1 MDLSLER
8 DSSTVLGS
16 LFQQII
22 NDLKNTSPLWEDFV
36 TKATKLHQC
45 LRAAIQAIAAYLDA
59 FQKIADAATNSRG
72 ASKEIGTALTRVCL
86 RHKAVESRL
95 KTFTTAIMDC
105 LVQPLQEKLEDWK
118 RTVITIDKEHAK
130 EYKRCRTELK
140 KCSSDTLRLQKKA
153 RKGQSDTI
161 QSLMDSHKHDVT
173 QRRAELEE
181 VEKKSLRSAM
191 IEERLRYCSFV
202 HMLQP
207 VVKEECEVMSELGHL
222 QEAMDS
228 IAIVTKEPSV
238 LPQASEELIHDTK
251 ATMSLYPES
260 PGGGSSSQGGCS
272 NSLGS
277 RKSSVCSISSM
288 NSSGSSNSP
297 GHHHYPRS
305 LSQLISPAIRLKP
318 GESSDSGFCSSPA
331 LTTQAST
338 ATSQS
343 HAVSTWPP
351 HSQDAVPVLPPAA
364 DRPHTISTAYEKGH
378 QRPPLTVYTFQN
390 PETILEGSGGSG
402 SIPGTP
408 NGTSGGAGSGA
419 NTPSTQKS
427 PAGALSRPP
436 LPVRCSSLERP
447 IPANNNRGTNNLL
460 QRQCPSP
467 IPAHI
472 TKELSAHHAQQQHM
486 QQQQQQQQQLQQHH
500 QQHLQSSSP
509 PPTYVNMSEL
519 ANMAAAKNT
528 NQQQQRP
535 VGGLQQQHS
544 IDSISSQFSND
555 STASGQQQH
564 ASVLACN
571 NNSSGSKTRS
581 HSVSSSSASS
591 NTPSLHS
598 HPSIESGTIATPLVG
613 QTPTPS
619 SGSSTPQNHYS
630 PLLTNS
636 PSSTAAG
643 TPSGG
648 SVTSGMLSGFVYNVN
663 SPTPPQSGT
672 ASVDSD
678 VLKITEPDAA
688 QPTHVTD
695 IQQQQ
700 QQTNSNNN
708 TMNNAT
714 CLESQTTP
722 TELSEQ
728 PYNTNAT
735 ANDTESPTIVENDE
749 RSRASVLQKASMFE
763 KQAQAAAAAA
773 STATVTPGR
782 ANVEAIYGTR
792 RNPDEVYRATSTST
806 GGNHYQQP
814 TQPLQQPHTE
824 QLEVDKSFEDS
835 IQELNNL
842 IGELDS
848 FQREID
854 ESKRAAI
861 TTTAAVTTQATTH
874 TTTTADDDTVGDNCG
889 DRPFPVNDIRSG
901 ANSND
906 MSSTANTVTEAERV
920 DTTTPLTVICP
931 PRPPK
936 SPQCASNQTSG
947 CGTDLSDAASDDV
960 AADVGSLTSINNNHN
975 NNNNTKGS
983 NNNEHNTSISSRE
996 SCATGHD
1003 NNGRSLM
1010 QQYNSDSELSR
1021 CYVSETSS
1029 LAGGYEN
1036 PTFAHFATAVSSSSI
1051 AASSGVDEPADV
1063 ASVIGDNR
1071 SLMAVSSTTTADD
1084 CASHTSETYH
1094 QMTQQ
1099 DNGSDGGSNVVVIY
1113 DHQIPITPDIDYVK
1127 QNSEIVVLRTK
1138 DPLQQQLGRQ
1148 EMRELTQ
1155 LPTSMCTPHDGLAAP
1170 GAGMMSVLALS
1181 SSSLSCLGPTSP
1193 PHTATVA
1200 PAKQRLSSF
1209 RASSEQ
1215 QLQLLGCGGDNNNSG
1230 SELSLLRAPH
1240 HHQQYAHA
1248 GTPLA
1253 QAQAE
1258 CKEGSRRVATPTNA
1272 HNTHH
1277 ADTIIRRKAVIP
1289 PKPSLSIFNGQAT
1302 ADNLLLEANAN
1313 VRKSSSSNSCRG
1325 SCEAMGERSTPPPPP
1340 LLTKANFKADLD
1352 AKIRKQKLK
1361 LQLQHEQQQHHE
1373 LLQQKQQLLQ
1383 EQQHLQQHQSPQST
1397 ANNTNST
1404 IYLSNHNNHNNH
1416 HHNNSNNTN
1425 NITTTTTTTNGGA
1438 VGNGL
1443 GNRSSSNVPSSNTN
1457 SNNNNC
1463 NAISL
1468 NKRNSCSNSIP
1479 NATPTKTTTASASAS
1494 PSSASSSNH
1503 LAFVVKAASSQ
1514 HTNASASSSLAGP
1527 SQLVYQNGTKS
1538 SSNNNNN
1545 SSRNATASSASS
1557 TYPKTASKQTHSN
1570 RTHYQFHALKTHN
1583 NNHMYNKIHT
1593 TNNINAKTR
1602 PKRSASMSSTQ
1613 KSSNPRRASSP
1624 SPSRLRSTLTSSSS
1638 SRSSLLSCTPAIR
1651 SSSDRLVKC
1660 PPTPPLPLRLDKQK
1674 SQQHI
1679 HQQTKNHTALST
1691 TKTSSLS
1698 SSLSSS
1704 PSSVSVSTCAYACS
1718 SSTCASAPPPQ
1729 SQPPTTPPIHTKQ
1742 SAASATSVSS
1752 ASASASNSN
1761 INSANAKPNIT
1772 PRPASLSG
1780 GVTRIARRSSINTAK
1795 PPPPVRRSSS
1805 VTPNATGT
1813 AATQSPQQNLQQ
1825 QQQHYQH
1832 PQQLHHLHPH
1842 ANPQPSP
1849 ATTSIQNSSLYDT
1862 VDTLPP
1868 PPAYLLDS
1876 RQAQTSTPTPPPPS
1890 AISATAIPSSS
1901 LKVAETVKALS
1912 AMRHKPASPN
1922 AIRHM
1927 QQQQH
1932 HTQQQQSHQ
1941 SLQFSPTQTPTPP
1954 ALSPTPMQQQQ
1965 QQNIYSTTVK
1975 TFSSTA
1981 LLLPDCDTEQTLHY
1995 DAYSYY
2001 NPYMEVRTSTTQLT
2015 SAKMPLTTN
2024 ANIANHANNA
2034 ANDAAYQT
2042 LPITPTIYYYDAV
2055 TTQPTTPTKSQQLQ
2069 DIYGVNTTLRITP
2082 NNKTNT
2088 QPVSPSYTSPPPY
2101 DFQHSKIELPP
2112 PLPPPNPNQQRSI
2125 KQQQQQQLQQKQF
2138 ADHQY
2143 NALATATTQ
2152 QPQQYQHNN
2161 NNNHNQL
2168 QQKRQHE
2175 QIYDYL
2181 PSHHQ
2186 HQHPH
2191 SPKPQHNKAQQLQ
2204 SSLLQQQQQQLAH
2217 HFDAL
2222 TLDHEDEASHVY
2234 SDNASFRTSSPGIY
2248 AQPKIVTSMS
2258 SFRSASPAPTTND
2271 HHHHVIPPTQPKTN
2285 PNLIAQLNAR
2295 LSKQNLQQHT
2305 GEGIYGSTPNSPNH
2319 HHNMHQQQHQH
2330 QHHQSEPVYMRNYT
2344 HPHHQQTQ
2352 QQLPSVATGSMHQQQ
2367 NYDAAQ
2373 TPKHQSSYAHTGG
2386 AARQQQQ
2393 QQQQSHHAHHREPH
2407 THSCPPPLENP
2418 PPPPTNS
2425 SIYAATAN
2433 ATATMP
2439 KNATRSGAGATYAPP
2454 TATMTLPKNLAQ
2466 QRLQQQQHYQQQ
2478 QQHQQQHYQQQQY
2491 QHSTATGGSAAAQ
2504 QHQQQQQTATVNQRA
2519 QMPLPHHQQ
2528 QQQQLSYKQKSATLQ
2543 SNHRQPPIPSR
2554 HSSVQQKIFVAT
2566 NPFIQTTTIHCH
2578 SPASVHSQPAS
2589 PTCSSPSSLASIYG
2603 TSSRSHH
2610 HHQQQ
2615 QQHQHH
2621 GSGSSVG
2628 GGGAAGNGYYAA
2640 PHNSTSYASSNIEK
2654 AGSIRSKTKAEFLE
2668 NLNAKLAKQGLS
2680 GRAFAV
2686 RNLINSKALPD
2697 PRICH
2702 ESLMDQIKRGATLK
2716 RNQKIN
2722 DRSAPKI
2729 H

>member
-8 DSSTVLGS
+8 DSSSALGS

-105 LVQPLQEKLEDWK
+105 LVQPLQDKLEDWK
-118 RTVITIDKEHAK
+118 RSVITIDKEHAK

-140 KCSSDTLRLQKKA
+140 KRSSDTLRLQKKA
-153 RKGQSDTI
+153 RKGQSDSI
-161 QSLMDSHKHDVT
+161 QSLMDSHMQDVT
-173 QRRAELEE
+173 LRRAELEE

-191 IEERLRYCSFV
+191 IEERLRYCTFV
-202 HMLQP
+202 DMLQP

-228 IAIVTKEPSV
+228 IAIVTKDPSV

-251 ATMSLYPES
+251 ATMTLYPES
-260 PGGGSSSQGGCS
+260 PGAGSGSQGGCS

-338 ATSQS
+338 ANSQS

-351 HSQDAVPVLPPAA
+351 HSQDAVPVLLPPAA

-447 IPANNNRGTNNLL
+447 LSANNNRSTNNLL

-486 QQQQQQQQQLQQHH
+486 QQQQQQNQVQHQLQT
-500 QQHLQSSSP
+500 SSQ

-519 ANMAAAKNT
+519 ANMAALKVT
-528 NQQQQRP
+528 NQPQQQRP
-535 VGGLQQQHS
+535 VAALQQQHS

-555 STASGQQQH
+555 SNASGQHQSPQQQ
-564 ASVLACN
+564 SVIVSN
-571 NNSSGSKTRS
+571 KTRS

-598 HPSIESGTIATPLVG
+598 HPSIESGTVATPLVG

-672 ASVDSD
+672 ASIDSD
-678 VLKITEPDAA
+678 VLKITEADGGQPPH
-688 QPTHVTD
+688 QPTNESNS
-695 IQQQQ
+695 QQQQ
-700 QQTNSNNN
+700 QPNNTITTSISNATTTNS
-708 TMNNAT
+708 
-714 CLESQTTP
+714 QKTP
-722 TELSEQ
+722 TEMPEQ
-728 PYNTNAT
+728 EHSNAT
-735 ANDTESPTIVENDE
+735 NLTSTVIDTESPTIVENDE

-763 KQAQAAAAAA
+763 KQAAAAAA
-773 STATVTPGR
+773 STAAVSTGRSNTDSIPGIRR
-782 ANVEAIYGTR
+782 APE
-792 RNPDEVYRATSTST
+792 DVYRATNT
-806 GGNHYQQP
+806 GNHYQQP
-814 TQPLQQPHTE
+814 LQQQQHQHQQQHSE
-824 QLEVDKSFEDS
+824 QQDVDKSFEDS

-854 ESKRAAI
+854 ASKRS
-861 TTTAAVTTQATTH
+861 TTATPVTTAP
-874 TTTTADDDTVGDNCG
+874 TASTGDNVGDNGG
-889 DRPFPVNDIRSG
+889 DRTFPLVSTSSSSGTSTGVGDYNDVG
-901 ANSND
+901 NNGKAA
-906 MSSTANTVTEAERV
+906 TAP
-920 DTTTPLTVICP
+920 TTTEGGSTGMLARLTVVCAS
-931 PRPPK
+931 RPPK
-936 SPQCASNQTSG
+936 SPQCSSNQTSG
-947 CGTDLSDAASDDV
+947 CGTDLSDATSDDI
-960 AADVGSLTSINNNHN
+960 AADVGSLSSINNNN
-975 NNNNTKGS
+975 NNRNTNGG
-983 NNNEHNTSISSRE
+983 NNNEHSKCASSRE
-996 SCATGHD
+996 GCVNG
-1003 NNGRSLM
+1003 NNGRPL

-1036 PTFAHFATAVSSSSI
+1036 PTFEHFATTASSSSI

-1063 ASVIGDNR
+1063 GSVIGDSR

-1084 CASHTSETYH
+1084 CVSHTSYNIDT
-1094 QMTQQ
+1094 
-1099 DNGSDGGSNVVVIY
+1099 GSDGGSNVVVIY

-1138 DPLQQQLGRQ
+1138 DPLQQQFARQ

-1155 LPTSMCTPHDGLAAP
+1155 LPANLCASFDAAP
-1170 GAGMMSVLALS
+1170 ALGTGMMSALALS
-1181 SSSLSCLGPTSP
+1181 STSLSSSVPTSP

-1215 QLQLLGCGGDNNNSG
+1215 QLQLLGCGEHNNSG

-1240 HHQQYAHA
+1240 QHVYA
-1248 GTPLA
+1248 GTPHT
-1253 QAQAE
+1253 QE
-1258 CKEGSRRVATPTNA
+1258 ESMGGSRRVATPNA
-1272 HNTHH
+1272 HNS
-1277 ADTIIRRKAVIP
+1277 DTIIRRKAAIP
-1289 PKPSLSIFNGQAT
+1289 PKPSLSIFNGQA
-1302 ADNLLLEANAN
+1302 AENLLEANNA
-1313 VRKSSSSNSCRG
+1313 RKSSSNRG
-1325 SCEAMGERSTPPPPP
+1325 SCQTAGDRLSATAAPTPPPP

-1352 AKIRKQKLK
+1352 AQIRKQKLK
-1361 LQLQHEQQQHHE
+1361 LQLQLRQE
-1373 LLQQKQQLLQ
+1373 LLQQKEQLLQ
-1383 EQQHLQQHQSPQST
+1383 EQQQLQHQSPQSA
-1397 ANNTNST
+1397 ANNTNSP
-1404 IYLSNHNNHNNH
+1404 IYLSNHNHNHSQNY
-1416 HHNNSNNTN
+1416 SNTTN
-1425 NITTTTTTTNGGA
+1425 NITTTTTTTTPTAN
-1438 VGNGL
+1438 
-1443 GNRSSSNVPSSNTN
+1443 GNRYSSGANSNSNN
-1457 SNNNNC
+1457 NNNNC
-1463 NAISL
+1463 NAISFS
-1468 NKRNSCSNSIP
+1468 KRSCSTPIP
-1479 NATPTKTTTASASAS
+1479 NSTPTNPITTTASASAS
-1494 PSSASSSNH
+1494 ASPASNH
-1503 LAFVVKAASSQ
+1503 LAFVVKAASS
-1514 HTNASASSSLAGP
+1514 HLTTTSASSSTGP
-1527 SQLVYQNGTKS
+1527 QLVHQN
-1538 SSNNNNN
+1538 
-1545 SSRNATASSASS
+1545 
-1557 TYPKTASKQTHSN
+1557 
-1570 RTHYQFHALKTHN
+1570 
-1583 NNHMYNKIHT
+1583 
-1593 TNNINAKTR
+1593 
-1602 PKRSASMSSTQ
+1602 
-1613 KSSNPRRASSP
+1613 
-1624 SPSRLRSTLTSSSS
+1624 
-1638 SRSSLLSCTPAIR
+1638 
-1651 SSSDRLVKC
+1651 
-1660 PPTPPLPLRLDKQK
+1660 
-1674 SQQHI
+1674 
-1679 HQQTKNHTALST
+1679 
-1691 TKTSSLS
+1691 
-1698 SSLSSS
+1698 
-1704 PSSVSVSTCAYACS
+1704 VSVSSCTYAC
-1718 SSTCASAPPPQ
+1718 SSTCAS
-1729 SQPPTTPPIHTKQ
+1729 TPPIHTHQ
-1742 SAASATSVSS
+1742 STASATVSAAF
-1752 ASASASNSN
+1752 ASTSN
-1761 INSANAKPNIT
+1761 INSAIAKPNIT

-1780 GVTRIARRSSINTAK
+1780 GVTRIARRSSVNTAK

-1805 VTPNATGT
+1805 VTPSHEATGT
-1813 AATQSPQQNLQQ
+1813 GAVQSPQQHPSQ
-1825 QQQHYQH
+1825 YQH
-1832 PQQLHHLHPH
+1832 PQHH
-1842 ANPQPSP
+1842 ATQQAYQQPP
-1849 ATTSIQNSSLYDT
+1849 TAPNNSQYDS
-1862 VDTLPP
+1862 VDCLPP
-1868 PPAYLLDS
+1868 PPAYLLDT
-1876 RQAQTSTPTPPPPS
+1876 RPTQSTPTPPPPS
-1890 AISATAIPSSS
+1890 AISATTAKVATMPNSSM
-1901 LKVAETVKALS
+1901 KVAETVKALS

-1927 QQQQH
+1927 QQQHQH
-1932 HTQQQQSHQ
+1932 QQQQQQLQHQHQQLLSPLQ
-1941 SLQFSPTQTPTPP
+1941 SLQHSPSQTPTPTLIP
-1954 ALSPTPMQQQQ
+1954 TSPSPQL

-1981 LLLPDCDTEQTLHY
+1981 LLLPNTGDTEQPLHY

-2001 NPYMEVRTSTTQLT
+2001 NPYVEVRTQLT
-2015 SAKMPLTTN
+2015 ATKMPLTN
-2024 ANIANHANNA
+2024 ANE
-2034 ANDAAYQT
+2034 AAYQT
-2042 LPITPTIYYYDAV
+2042 LPLTPIYYCDG
-2055 TTQPTTPTKSQQLQ
+2055 TQPKKSQQLQ
-2069 DIYGVNTTLRITP
+2069 PTREAQLQVSGYGGNALMRGTSI
-2082 NNKTNT
+2082 KTSS

-2112 PLPPPNPNQQRSI
+2112 PLPPPNPNQQRSL
-2125 KQQQQQQLQQKQF
+2125 KQQQQHQQQQKHI
-2138 ADHQY
+2138 ADHQHTT
-2143 NALATATTQ
+2143 LADNSQ
-2152 QPQQYQHNN
+2152 QC
-2161 NNNHNQL
+2161 NHHQ
-2168 QQKRQHE
+2168 QQKRQQHE
-2175 QIYDYL
+2175 QLYDYL
-2181 PSHHQ
+2181 PPHQ
-2186 HQHPH
+2186 HLH
-2191 SPKPQHNKAQQLQ
+2191 SPKQQHKQYP
-2204 SSLLQQQQQQLAH
+2204 QQQQQHIEAIV
-2217 HFDAL
+2217 
-2222 TLDHEDEASHVY
+2222 DHEDEAPVY
-2234 SDNASFRTSSPGIY
+2234 SGDKATFRTSSLGIY

-2258 SFRSASPAPTTND
+2258 SFRSASPAPNE
-2271 HHHHVIPPTQPKTN
+2271 HHNQHHHVIPPTQPKTN

-2295 LSKQNLQQHT
+2295 LNKQNQLQQQQYNASDGT
-2305 GEGIYGSTPNSPNH
+2305 YGSTPNSPNH
-2319 HHNMHQQQHQH
+2319 HNLPHQH

-2344 HPHHQQTQ
+2344 HPLHQQQ
-2352 QQLPSVATGSMHQQQ
+2352 QMSATSTNVATHQQQ
-2367 NYDAAQ
+2367 NYDA
-2373 TPKHQSSYAHTGG
+2373 
-2386 AARQQQQ
+2386 
-2393 QQQQSHHAHHREPH
+2393 
-2407 THSCPPPLENP
+2407 
-2418 PPPPTNS
+2418 
-2425 SIYAATAN
+2425 
-2433 ATATMP
+2433 
-2439 KNATRSGAGATYAPP
+2439 
-2454 TATMTLPKNLAQ
+2454 
-2466 QRLQQQQHYQQQ
+2466 
-2478 QQHQQQHYQQQQY
+2478 
-2491 QHSTATGGSAAAQ
+2491 
-2504 QHQQQQQTATVNQRA
+2504 
-2519 QMPLPHHQQ
+2519 
-2528 QQQQLSYKQKSATLQ
+2528 
-2543 SNHRQPPIPSR
+2543 
-2554 HSSVQQKIFVAT
+2554 
-2566 NPFIQTTTIHCH
+2566 
-2578 SPASVHSQPAS
+2578 
-2589 PTCSSPSSLASIYG
+2589 
-2603 TSSRSHH
+2603 
-2610 HHQQQ
+2610 
-2615 QQHQHH
+2615 
-2621 GSGSSVG
+2621 
-2628 GGGAAGNGYYAA
+2628 
-2640 PHNSTSYASSNIEK
+2640 SYASSNIEK

>member
-8 DSSTVLGS
+8 DSSSALGS

-140 KCSSDTLRLQKKA
+140 KRSSDTLRLQKKA

-161 QSLMDSHKHDVT
+161 QSLMDSHKQDVT
-173 QRRAELEE
+173 LRRAELEE

-191 IEERLRYCSFV
+191 IEERLRYCTFV

-228 IAIVTKEPSV
+228 IALVTKEPSV

-331 LTTQAST
+331 LTTQAT
-338 ATSQS
+338 NATSQS

-351 HSQDAVPVLPPAA
+351 HSQDAVPVLPPAS

-390 PETILEGSGGSG
+390 PETILEGSGGSGSG

-436 LPVRCSSLERP
+436 LPVKPTRVRCSSLERP
-447 IPANNNRGTNNLL
+447 LSANNNRSTNNLL

-472 TKELSAHHAQQQHM
+472 TK
-486 QQQQQQQQQLQQHH
+486 
-500 QQHLQSSSP
+500 
-509 PPTYVNMSEL
+509 
-519 ANMAAAKNT
+519 
-528 NQQQQRP
+528 
-535 VGGLQQQHS
+535 
-544 IDSISSQFSND
+544 
-555 STASGQQQH
+555 
-564 ASVLACN
+564 
-571 NNSSGSKTRS
+571 
-581 HSVSSSSASS
+581 
-591 NTPSLHS
+591 
-598 HPSIESGTIATPLVG
+598 
-613 QTPTPS
+613 
-619 SGSSTPQNHYS
+619 
-630 PLLTNS
+630 
-636 PSSTAAG
+636 
-643 TPSGG
+643 
-648 SVTSGMLSGFVYNVN
+648 
-663 SPTPPQSGT
+663 
-672 ASVDSD
+672 
-678 VLKITEPDAA
+678 
-688 QPTHVTD
+688 
-695 IQQQQ
+695 
-700 QQTNSNNN
+700 
-708 TMNNAT
+708 
-714 CLESQTTP
+714 
-722 TELSEQ
+722 
-728 PYNTNAT
+728 
-735 ANDTESPTIVENDE
+735 
-749 RSRASVLQKASMFE
+749 
-763 KQAQAAAAAA
+763 
-773 STATVTPGR
+773 
-782 ANVEAIYGTR
+782 
-792 RNPDEVYRATSTST
+792 
-806 GGNHYQQP
+806 
-814 TQPLQQPHTE
+814 
-824 QLEVDKSFEDS
+824 DKSFEDS

-854 ESKRAAI
+854 ASKRA
-861 TTTAAVTTQATTH
+861 TA
-874 TTTTADDDTVGDNCG
+874 TTTTPTPTADETVSDNCG
-889 DRPFPVNDIRSG
+889 DRPFPLIGTSSNSVVVADSNQMSG
-901 ANSND
+901 NAKAITTLAD
-906 MSSTANTVTEAERV
+906 TEAERV

-947 CGTDLSDAASDDV
+947 CGTDLSDTASDDV

-975 NNNNTKGS
+975 NNNNTKSSS
-983 NNNEHNTSISSRE
+983 NNNEHNTSLSSRE
-996 SCATGHD
+996 SCATGGND
-1003 NNGRSLM
+1003 NNGRTL

-1063 ASVIGDNR
+1063 GSAIGDNR

-1084 CASHTSETYH
+1084 CASHTSDTY
-1094 QMTQQ
+1094 QTPQQ
-1099 DNGSDGGSNVVVIY
+1099 AADNGSDGGSNVVVIY

-1155 LPTSMCTPHDGLAAP
+1155 LPTSLCAPHDGLAAP

-1215 QLQLLGCGGDNNNSG
+1215 QLQLLGCGDNNNSG
-1230 SELSLLRAPH
+1230 SELSLLRTPH
-1240 HHQQYAHA
+1240 HRHHQQQYANA
-1248 GTPLA
+1248 GTA
-1253 QAQAE
+1253 QAQAACSE
-1258 CKEGSRRVATPTNA
+1258 EGSRRVATPPNA
-1272 HNTHH
+1272 HNMH
-1277 ADTIIRRKAVIP
+1277 ADTIIRRKAAIPP
-1289 PKPSLSIFNGQAT
+1289 PKPTLSIFNGQA
-1302 ADNLLLEANAN
+1302 ADHNLSLEANAS
-1313 VRKSSSSNSCRG
+1313 VRKSSSSSSCRG
-1325 SCEAMGERSTPPPPP
+1325 SCEAVGERLTAAPTPPPP

-1373 LLQQKQQLLQ
+1373 LLLQKQQLLQ
-1383 EQQHLQQHQSPQST
+1383 EQQQLQQHSPQSA
-1397 ANNTNST
+1397 ANNTNSS
-1404 IYLSNHNNHNNH
+1404 IYLSNHNHSNHNH
-1416 HHNNSNNTN
+1416 SNSNNTTTN
-1425 NITTTTTTTNGGA
+1425 NITTITTTTTTSG

-1443 GNRSSSNVPSSNTN
+1443 GNRNSSSGASSNNHNN

-1468 NKRNSCSNSIP
+1468 NKRSCSTAMS
-1479 NATPTKTTTASASAS
+1479 NATTKTTTASASAS
-1494 PSSASSSNH
+1494 SSNH
-1503 LAFVVKAASSQ
+1503 VAFVVKTASSHH
-1514 HTNASASSSLAGP
+1514 HTNASASASASSSFAGP
-1527 SQLVYQNGTKS
+1527 QLVYQN
-1538 SSNNNNN
+1538 
-1545 SSRNATASSASS
+1545 
-1557 TYPKTASKQTHSN
+1557 
-1570 RTHYQFHALKTHN
+1570 
-1583 NNHMYNKIHT
+1583 
-1593 TNNINAKTR
+1593 
-1602 PKRSASMSSTQ
+1602 
-1613 KSSNPRRASSP
+1613 
-1624 SPSRLRSTLTSSSS
+1624 
-1638 SRSSLLSCTPAIR
+1638 
-1651 SSSDRLVKC
+1651 
-1660 PPTPPLPLRLDKQK
+1660 
-1674 SQQHI
+1674 
-1679 HQQTKNHTALST
+1679 
-1691 TKTSSLS
+1691 
-1698 SSLSSS
+1698 
-1704 PSSVSVSTCAYACS
+1704 VSVSACAYACS
-1718 SSTCASAPPPQ
+1718 STCATPTSI
-1729 SQPPTTPPIHTKQ
+1729 PPTIHTKQ
-1742 SAASATSVSS
+1742 SAASASVSS
-1752 ASASASNSN
+1752 ASAYASNSN

-1780 GVTRIARRSSINTAK
+1780 GVTRIARRSSVNTAK

-1805 VTPNATGT
+1805 VTPSHNATGT
-1813 AATQSPQQNLQQ
+1813 AATQSPHQNQQQQ
-1825 QQQHYQH
+1825 QQQHY
-1832 PQQLHHLHPH
+1832 QQLHHLHPH
-1842 ANPQPSP
+1842 ANQQPPP
-1849 ATTSIQNSSLYDT
+1849 ATTTTIQNSHYDT
-1862 VDTLPP
+1862 VDSLPP

-1876 RQAQTSTPTPPPPS
+1876 RQAQSSTPTPPPPS
-1890 AISATAIPSSS
+1890 AVSTSAIPSSS

-1927 QQQQH
+1927 QQQQLH
-1932 HTQQQQSHQ
+1932 SQQQQQLQQSHQ
-1941 SLQFSPTQTPTPP
+1941 SLQYSPTQTPTPSSP
-1954 ALSPTPMQQQQ
+1954 SPRPTPTPIQL

-1981 LLLPDCDTEQTLHY
+1981 LLPPDCNTEQTLHY

-2001 NPYMEVRTSTTQLT
+2001 NPYMEVSRTTTQLT
-2015 SAKMPLTTN
+2015 SAKMPLTN
-2024 ANIANHANNA
+2024 ANHANAA
-2034 ANDAAYQT
+2034 ANEAAYQT
-2042 LPITPTIYYYDAV
+2042 LPITPTSIYYYDAV
-2055 TTQPTTPTKSQQLQ
+2055 TTQPTTTIATTPTKSQYLQ
-2069 DIYGVNTTLRITP
+2069 SNALPDTYGVHTTIRSTP
-2082 NNKTNT
+2082 TKTNNP
-2088 QPVSPSYTSPPPY
+2088 PVSPSYTSPPPY

-2112 PLPPPNPNQQRSI
+2112 PLPPPNPNQQRSL
-2125 KQQQQQQLQQKQF
+2125 KQQQQQQQQQKQF

-2143 NALATATTQ
+2143 NTQATSTPHPT
-2152 QPQQYQHNN
+2152 QYQHTNN
-2161 NNNHNQL
+2161 NNQF

-2181 PSHHQ
+2181 PSHQ
-2186 HQHPH
+2186 HLHH
-2191 SPKPQHNKAQQLQ
+2191 SPKLQHKPPQQQQ
-2204 SSLLQQQQQQLAH
+2204 PSQIQQQQQQLAH
-2217 HFDAL
+2217 HLDAL
-2222 TLDHEDEASHVY
+2222 MIDNEDEATVY

-2258 SFRSASPAPTTND
+2258 SFRSGSPAPTND
-2271 HHHHVIPPTQPKTN
+2271 HHNQHHHVIPPTQPKTN
-2285 PNLIAQLNAR
+2285 PNLIAQLSAR
-2295 LSKQNLQQHT
+2295 LSKQNQQQHT
-2305 GEGIYGSTPNSPNH
+2305 SDGIYGSTPNSPNH
-2319 HHNMHQQQHQH
+2319 HNMHQQQQQQQHQH

-2344 HPHHQQTQ
+2344 HPHHQQHQSPQ
-2352 QQLPSVATGSMHQQQ
+2352 QQQQQQMSSNATGSMHQQQ

-2373 TPKHQSSYAHTGG
+2373 TPKHQSSYAPTGG
-2386 AARQQQQ
+2386 VARQQQLQQQQ
-2393 QQQQSHHAHHREPH
+2393 QQHHPHHREPH

-2439 KNATRSGAGATYAPP
+2439 KNAMRSNAGATYAPP

-2478 QQHQQQHYQQQQY
+2478 QQQQQHYQQQQY
-2491 QHSTATGGSAAAQ
+2491 QQSTAIGANAAAQ
-2504 QHQQQQQTATVNQRA
+2504 QHHQSQQHSQTAAVNQRA
-2519 QMPLPHHQQ
+2519 QMPLPHQQ
-2528 QQQQLSYKQKSATLQ
+2528 QQQQQMSYKQKSATLQ

-2610 HHQQQ
+2610 HHHHQQQ
-2615 QQHQHH
+2615 QQQQHH
-2621 GSGSSVG
+2621 GSGSGSG
-2628 GGGAAGNGYYAA
+2628 IGGGATGNGYYAA
-2640 PHNSTSYASSNIEK
+2640 PHNPTSYASSNIEK

>member
-1527 SQLVYQNGTKS
+1527 SQLVYQN
-1538 SSNNNNN
+1538 
-1545 SSRNATASSASS
+1545 
-1557 TYPKTASKQTHSN
+1557 
-1570 RTHYQFHALKTHN
+1570 
-1583 NNHMYNKIHT
+1583 
-1593 TNNINAKTR
+1593 
-1602 PKRSASMSSTQ
+1602 
-1613 KSSNPRRASSP
+1613 
-1624 SPSRLRSTLTSSSS
+1624 
-1638 SRSSLLSCTPAIR
+1638 
-1651 SSSDRLVKC
+1651 
-1660 PPTPPLPLRLDKQK
+1660 
-1674 SQQHI
+1674 
-1679 HQQTKNHTALST
+1679 
-1691 TKTSSLS
+1691 
-1698 SSLSSS
+1698 
-1704 PSSVSVSTCAYACS
+1704 
-1718 SSTCASAPPPQ
+1718 
-1729 SQPPTTPPIHTKQ
+1729 
-1742 SAASATSVSS
+1742 AASATSVSS

-2367 NYDAAQ
+2367 NYDA
-2373 TPKHQSSYAHTGG
+2373 
-2386 AARQQQQ
+2386 
-2393 QQQQSHHAHHREPH
+2393 
-2407 THSCPPPLENP
+2407 
-2418 PPPPTNS
+2418 
-2425 SIYAATAN
+2425 
-2433 ATATMP
+2433 
-2439 KNATRSGAGATYAPP
+2439 
-2454 TATMTLPKNLAQ
+2454 
-2466 QRLQQQQHYQQQ
+2466 
-2478 QQHQQQHYQQQQY
+2478 
-2491 QHSTATGGSAAAQ
+2491 
-2504 QHQQQQQTATVNQRA
+2504 
-2519 QMPLPHHQQ
+2519 
-2528 QQQQLSYKQKSATLQ
+2528 
-2543 SNHRQPPIPSR
+2543 
-2554 HSSVQQKIFVAT
+2554 
-2566 NPFIQTTTIHCH
+2566 
-2578 SPASVHSQPAS
+2578 
-2589 PTCSSPSSLASIYG
+2589 
-2603 TSSRSHH
+2603 
-2610 HHQQQ
+2610 
-2615 QQHQHH
+2615 
-2621 GSGSSVG
+2621 
-2628 GGGAAGNGYYAA
+2628 
-2640 PHNSTSYASSNIEK
+2640 SYASSNIEK

-2686 RNLINSKALPD
+2686 RNLINSKALMYQNPQTLMR
-2697 PRICH
+2697 PSAQYRAQPQAPPTPPTSSAE
-2702 ESLMDQIKRGATLK
+2702 ES
-2716 RNQKIN
+2716 
-2722 DRSAPKI
+2722 SS

>member
-8 DSSTVLGS
+8 DSSSALGS

-140 KCSSDTLRLQKKA
+140 KRSSDTLRLQKKA

-161 QSLMDSHKHDVT
+161 QSLMDSHKQDVT
-173 QRRAELEE
+173 LRRAELEE

-191 IEERLRYCSFV
+191 IEERLRYCTFV

-228 IAIVTKEPSV
+228 IALVTKEPSV

-351 HSQDAVPVLPPAA
+351 HSQDAVPVLPPAS

-408 NGTSGGAGSGA
+408 NGTSGGPGSGA

-447 IPANNNRGTNNLL
+447 LSANNNRSTNNLL

-472 TKELSAHHAQQQHM
+472 TK
-486 QQQQQQQQQLQQHH
+486 
-500 QQHLQSSSP
+500 
-509 PPTYVNMSEL
+509 
-519 ANMAAAKNT
+519 
-528 NQQQQRP
+528 
-535 VGGLQQQHS
+535 
-544 IDSISSQFSND
+544 
-555 STASGQQQH
+555 
-564 ASVLACN
+564 
-571 NNSSGSKTRS
+571 
-581 HSVSSSSASS
+581 
-591 NTPSLHS
+591 
-598 HPSIESGTIATPLVG
+598 
-613 QTPTPS
+613 
-619 SGSSTPQNHYS
+619 
-630 PLLTNS
+630 
-636 PSSTAAG
+636 
-643 TPSGG
+643 
-648 SVTSGMLSGFVYNVN
+648 
-663 SPTPPQSGT
+663 
-672 ASVDSD
+672 
-678 VLKITEPDAA
+678 
-688 QPTHVTD
+688 
-695 IQQQQ
+695 
-700 QQTNSNNN
+700 
-708 TMNNAT
+708 
-714 CLESQTTP
+714 
-722 TELSEQ
+722 
-728 PYNTNAT
+728 
-735 ANDTESPTIVENDE
+735 
-749 RSRASVLQKASMFE
+749 
-763 KQAQAAAAAA
+763 
-773 STATVTPGR
+773 
-782 ANVEAIYGTR
+782 
-792 RNPDEVYRATSTST
+792 
-806 GGNHYQQP
+806 
-814 TQPLQQPHTE
+814 
-824 QLEVDKSFEDS
+824 DKSFEDS

-854 ESKRAAI
+854 ASKRATA
-861 TTTAAVTTQATTH
+861 TTTAVSQATT
-874 TTTTADDDTVGDNCG
+874 ADGTVGDNCG
-889 DRPFPVNDIRSG
+889 DRPFPLIGTSS
-901 ANSND
+901 NSVVADNNK
-906 MSSTANTVTEAERV
+906 MGNNAKAITTLATVVTEAERV
-920 DTTTPLTVICP
+920 DMTTALTVICP

-947 CGTDLSDAASDDV
+947 CGTDLSDTASDDV

-983 NNNEHNTSISSRE
+983 NNNEHNASLSSRE

-1003 NNGRSLM
+1003 NNVRTL

-1063 ASVIGDNR
+1063 GSVIGDNR

-1084 CASHTSETYH
+1084 CASHTSDTY
-1094 QMTQQ
+1094 QMPQQ
-1099 DNGSDGGSNVVVIY
+1099 AADNGSDGGSNVVVIY
-1113 DHQIPITPDIDYVK
+1113 DHQIPMTPDIDYVK

-1155 LPTSMCTPHDGLAAP
+1155 LPTSLCAPHDGLATP

-1181 SSSLSCLGPTSP
+1181 SSSLSCLGPNSP

-1215 QLQLLGCGGDNNNSG
+1215 QLQLLGCGDNNNSG
-1230 SELSLLRAPH
+1230 SELSLLRTPHH
-1240 HHQQYAHA
+1240 HHQQYANA
-1248 GTPLA
+1248 GTP
-1253 QAQAE
+1253 QAQTE
-1258 CKEGSRRVATPTNA
+1258 CSKEGSRRVATPPNA
-1272 HNTHH
+1272 HNMH
-1277 ADTIIRRKAVIP
+1277 ADTIIRRKAAIPP
-1289 PKPSLSIFNGQAT
+1289 PKPSLSIFNGQA
-1302 ADNLLLEANAN
+1302 ADHLSLEANAS
-1313 VRKSSSSNSCRG
+1313 VRKSSSSSCRG
-1325 SCEAMGERSTPPPPP
+1325 SCEAVVERLTATPTPPPP

-1373 LLQQKQQLLQ
+1373 LLLQKQQLLQ
-1383 EQQHLQQHQSPQST
+1383 EQQQLQHSPQSA
-1397 ANNTNST
+1397 ANNTNSS
-1404 IYLSNHNNHNNH
+1404 IYLSNHSHNNLN
-1416 HHNNSNNTN
+1416 HNNSNNTTIN
-1425 NITTTTTTTNGGA
+1425 NITTTNTTTNSG

-1443 GNRSSSNVPSSNTN
+1443 GNRNSSSGASSNTHNN

-1468 NKRNSCSNSIP
+1468 NKRSCSTAMS
-1479 NATPTKTTTASASAS
+1479 NATTTKTTTASASAS
-1494 PSSASSSNH
+1494 ASASNH
-1503 LAFVVKAASSQ
+1503 LAFVVKAASSHH

-1527 SQLVYQNGTKS
+1527 QLVYQN
-1538 SSNNNNN
+1538 
-1545 SSRNATASSASS
+1545 
-1557 TYPKTASKQTHSN
+1557 
-1570 RTHYQFHALKTHN
+1570 
-1583 NNHMYNKIHT
+1583 
-1593 TNNINAKTR
+1593 
-1602 PKRSASMSSTQ
+1602 
-1613 KSSNPRRASSP
+1613 
-1624 SPSRLRSTLTSSSS
+1624 
-1638 SRSSLLSCTPAIR
+1638 
-1651 SSSDRLVKC
+1651 
-1660 PPTPPLPLRLDKQK
+1660 
-1674 SQQHI
+1674 
-1679 HQQTKNHTALST
+1679 
-1691 TKTSSLS
+1691 
-1698 SSLSSS
+1698 
-1704 PSSVSVSTCAYACS
+1704 VSVSTCAYACS
-1718 SSTCASAPPPQ
+1718 SACATPT
-1729 SQPPTTPPIHTKQ
+1729 PPTIHTKQ
-1742 SAASATSVSS
+1742 SAASASVSS

-1780 GVTRIARRSSINTAK
+1780 GVTRIARRSSVNTAK

-1805 VTPNATGT
+1805 VTPSHTATGT
-1813 AATQSPQQNLQQ
+1813 AATQSPQQNQQQQ
-1825 QQQHYQH
+1825 QQQHQH
-1832 PQQLHHLHPH
+1832 YQQLHHLHPH
-1842 ANPQPSP
+1842 ANQQLTS
-1849 ATTSIQNSSLYDT
+1849 ATTTTIQNSPYDT
-1862 VDTLPP
+1862 VESLPP

-1876 RQAQTSTPTPPPPS
+1876 RQAQSSTPTPPPPS
-1890 AISATAIPSSS
+1890 AVSATAIPSSS

-1927 QQQQH
+1927 QQQQ
-1932 HTQQQQSHQ
+1932 QQQLQQSHQ
-1941 SLQFSPTQTPTPP
+1941 SLQYSPTPTPTP
-1954 ALSPTPMQQQQ
+1954 SSPSPTPIQL

-1981 LLLPDCDTEQTLHY
+1981 LLPPDCNTEQTLHY

-2001 NPYMEVRTSTTQLT
+2001 NPYMEVRTTTQLT
-2015 SAKMPLTTN
+2015 SAKMPLTN
-2024 ANIANHANNA
+2024 ANHANDA
-2034 ANDAAYQT
+2034 KEAAYQT
-2042 LPITPTIYYYDAV
+2042 LPITPTPIYYYDAV
-2055 TTQPTTPTKSQQLQ
+2055 TMQPTTMATTPTKSKHLQSNALQ
-2069 DIYGVNTTLRITP
+2069 DTYGVNTALRTTP
-2082 NNKTNT
+2082 NKTNNP
-2088 QPVSPSYTSPPPY
+2088 PVSPSYTSPPPY

-2112 PLPPPNPNQQRSI
+2112 PLPPPNPNQQRSL
-2125 KQQQQQQLQQKQF
+2125 KQQQQKQF
-2138 ADHQY
+2138 VDHQY
-2143 NALATATTQ
+2143 NTPATCTL
-2152 QPQQYQHNN
+2152 QPSQYQHNN
-2161 NNNHNQL
+2161 NQL
-2168 QQKRQHE
+2168 QPKRQHE

-2181 PSHHQ
+2181 PSHQ
-2186 HQHPH
+2186 HLH
-2191 SPKPQHNKAQQLQ
+2191 SPKPQHKPQPQPQQQ
-2204 SSLLQQQQQQLAH
+2204 TSQIQQQQQLAH
-2217 HFDAL
+2217 NIDAL
-2222 TLDHEDEASHVY
+2222 MIDNEDEPTVY

-2258 SFRSASPAPTTND
+2258 SFRSASPAPTND
-2271 HHHHVIPPTQPKTN
+2271 HHNQHHHVIPPTQPKTN
-2285 PNLIAQLNAR
+2285 PNLIAQLSAR
-2295 LSKQNLQQHT
+2295 LSKQNQQQHT
-2305 GEGIYGSTPNSPNH
+2305 GDGIYGSTPNSPNH
-2319 HHNMHQQQHQH
+2319 HNMHQQQLQQQQHQH

-2344 HPHHQQTQ
+2344 HPHHQQHQPHQ
-2352 QQLPSVATGSMHQQQ
+2352 QQQMPSVATGSMHQQQ

-2373 TPKHQSSYAHTGG
+2373 TPKHQSSYAHAGG
-2386 AARQQQQ
+2386 VARQQQQ
-2393 QQQQSHHAHHREPH
+2393 QQQQQHHSHHREPH

-2439 KNATRSGAGATYAPP
+2439 KNATRSNVSATYAPP
-2454 TATMTLPKNLAQ
+2454 TSTMTLPKNLAQ

-2478 QQHQQQHYQQQQY
+2478 QQHYQQQQY
-2491 QHSTATGGSAAAQ
+2491 QQSIATGANAAAQ
-2504 QHQQQQQTATVNQRA
+2504 QHHQAQQHSQTTTVNQRA
-2519 QMPLPHHQQ
+2519 QMPLPYQQ
-2528 QQQQLSYKQKSATLQ
+2528 QQQMSYKQKSATLQ

-2610 HHQQQ
+2610 HHHHQQQQQ

-2621 GSGSSVG
+2621 GSGSGVG
-2628 GGGAAGNGYYAA
+2628 GGTAGNGFYAA

-2686 RNLINSKALPD
+2686 RNLINSKALMYQNPQTLMR
-2697 PRICH
+2697 PSAQYRAQPQAPPTPPTSSAE
-2702 ESLMDQIKRGATLK
+2702 ES
-2716 RNQKIN
+2716 
-2722 DRSAPKI
+2722 SS

>member
-8 DSSTVLGS
+8 DSSSALGS

-140 KCSSDTLRLQKKA
+140 KRSSDTLRLQKKA

-161 QSLMDSHKHDVT
+161 QSLMDSHKQDVT
-173 QRRAELEE
+173 LRRAELEE

-191 IEERLRYCSFV
+191 IEERLRYCTFV

-228 IAIVTKEPSV
+228 IALVTKEPSV

-351 HSQDAVPVLPPAA
+351 HSQDAVPVLPPAS

-408 NGTSGGAGSGA
+408 NGTSGGPGSGA

-447 IPANNNRGTNNLL
+447 LSANNNRSTNNLL

-472 TKELSAHHAQQQHM
+472 TKELSAHHAQQHM
-486 QQQQQQQQQLQQHH
+486 QQQQQTQQLQQL
-500 QQHLQSSSP
+500 LQTSSP

-519 ANMAAAKNT
+519 ANMAAAKIT
-528 NQQQQRP
+528 NQQQQQQRP
-535 VGGLQQQHS
+535 VAALQQQHS

-555 STASGQQQH
+555 STASGNQQSQQQQH
-564 ASVLACN
+564 QTGVMVSGN
-571 NNSSGSKTRS
+571 NNSTGSKTRS

-678 VLKITEPDAA
+678 VLKITETDAA
-688 QPTHVTD
+688 GQPTIVPIHETNT
-695 IQQQQ
+695 QQQE
-700 QQTNSNNN
+700 TSNANNN
-708 TMNNAT
+708 AI
-714 CLESQTTP
+714 CIESQTTP
-722 TELSEQ
+722 TETSEQ
-728 PYNTNAT
+728 TCTNAIDSTAT

-763 KQAQAAAAAA
+763 KQAAAAAG
-773 STATVTPGR
+773 STAAVTPGR
-782 ANVEAIYGTR
+782 STVEAIYGTR
-792 RNPDEVYRATSTST
+792 RTPDEVYRTANPSI

-814 TQPLQQPHTE
+814 SPHQQQQPQQQQQHVE
-824 QLEVDKSFEDS
+824 QQEVDKSFEDS

-854 ESKRAAI
+854 ASKRATA
-861 TTTAAVTTQATTH
+861 TTTAVSQATT
-874 TTTTADDDTVGDNCG
+874 ADGTVGDNCG
-889 DRPFPVNDIRSG
+889 DRPFPLIGTSS
-901 ANSND
+901 NSVVADNNK
-906 MSSTANTVTEAERV
+906 MGNNAKAITTLATVVTEAERV
-920 DTTTPLTVICP
+920 DMTTALTVICP

-947 CGTDLSDAASDDV
+947 CGTDLSDTASDDV

-983 NNNEHNTSISSRE
+983 NNNEHNASLSSRE

-1003 NNGRSLM
+1003 NNVRTL

-1063 ASVIGDNR
+1063 GSVIGDNR

-1084 CASHTSETYH
+1084 CASHTSDTY
-1094 QMTQQ
+1094 QMPQQ
-1099 DNGSDGGSNVVVIY
+1099 AADNGSDGGSNVVVIY
-1113 DHQIPITPDIDYVK
+1113 DHQIPMTPDIDYVK

-1155 LPTSMCTPHDGLAAP
+1155 LPTSLCAPHDGLATP

-1181 SSSLSCLGPTSP
+1181 SSSLSCLGPNSP

-1215 QLQLLGCGGDNNNSG
+1215 QLQLLGCGDNNNSG
-1230 SELSLLRAPH
+1230 SELSLLRTPHH
-1240 HHQQYAHA
+1240 HHQQYANA
-1248 GTPLA
+1248 GTP
-1253 QAQAE
+1253 QAQTE
-1258 CKEGSRRVATPTNA
+1258 CSKEGSRRVATPPNA
-1272 HNTHH
+1272 HNMH
-1277 ADTIIRRKAVIP
+1277 ADTIIRRKAAIPP
-1289 PKPSLSIFNGQAT
+1289 PKPSLSIFNGQA
-1302 ADNLLLEANAN
+1302 ADHLSLEANAS
-1313 VRKSSSSNSCRG
+1313 VRKSSSSSCRG
-1325 SCEAMGERSTPPPPP
+1325 SCEAVVERLTATPTPPPP

-1373 LLQQKQQLLQ
+1373 LLLQKQQLLQ
-1383 EQQHLQQHQSPQST
+1383 EQQQLQHSPQSA
-1397 ANNTNST
+1397 ANNTNSS
-1404 IYLSNHNNHNNH
+1404 IYLSNHSHNNLN
-1416 HHNNSNNTN
+1416 HNNSNNTTIN
-1425 NITTTTTTTNGGA
+1425 NITTTNTTTNSG

-1443 GNRSSSNVPSSNTN
+1443 GNRNSSSGASSNTHNN

-1468 NKRNSCSNSIP
+1468 NKRSCSTAMS
-1479 NATPTKTTTASASAS
+1479 NATTTKTTTASASAS
-1494 PSSASSSNH
+1494 ASASNH
-1503 LAFVVKAASSQ
+1503 LAFVVKAASSHH

-1527 SQLVYQNGTKS
+1527 QLVYQN
-1538 SSNNNNN
+1538 
-1545 SSRNATASSASS
+1545 
-1557 TYPKTASKQTHSN
+1557 
-1570 RTHYQFHALKTHN
+1570 
-1583 NNHMYNKIHT
+1583 
-1593 TNNINAKTR
+1593 
-1602 PKRSASMSSTQ
+1602 
-1613 KSSNPRRASSP
+1613 
-1624 SPSRLRSTLTSSSS
+1624 
-1638 SRSSLLSCTPAIR
+1638 
-1651 SSSDRLVKC
+1651 
-1660 PPTPPLPLRLDKQK
+1660 
-1674 SQQHI
+1674 
-1679 HQQTKNHTALST
+1679 
-1691 TKTSSLS
+1691 
-1698 SSLSSS
+1698 
-1704 PSSVSVSTCAYACS
+1704 VSVSTCAYACS
-1718 SSTCASAPPPQ
+1718 SACATPT
-1729 SQPPTTPPIHTKQ
+1729 PPTIHTKQ
-1742 SAASATSVSS
+1742 SAASASVSS

-1780 GVTRIARRSSINTAK
+1780 GVTRIARRSSVNTAK

-1805 VTPNATGT
+1805 VTPSHTATGT
-1813 AATQSPQQNLQQ
+1813 
-1825 QQQHYQH
+1825 
-1832 PQQLHHLHPH
+1832 
-1842 ANPQPSP
+1842 
-1849 ATTSIQNSSLYDT
+1849 
-1862 VDTLPP
+1862 
-1868 PPAYLLDS
+1868 
-1876 RQAQTSTPTPPPPS
+1876 
-1890 AISATAIPSSS
+1890 
-1901 LKVAETVKALS
+1901 
-1912 AMRHKPASPN
+1912 
-1922 AIRHM
+1922 
-1927 QQQQH
+1927 
-1932 HTQQQQSHQ
+1932 
-1941 SLQFSPTQTPTPP
+1941 
-1954 ALSPTPMQQQQ
+1954 
-1965 QQNIYSTTVK
+1965 
-1975 TFSSTA
+1975 
-1981 LLLPDCDTEQTLHY
+1981 
-1995 DAYSYY
+1995 
-2001 NPYMEVRTSTTQLT
+2001 
-2015 SAKMPLTTN
+2015 
-2024 ANIANHANNA
+2024 
-2034 ANDAAYQT
+2034 
-2042 LPITPTIYYYDAV
+2042 
-2055 TTQPTTPTKSQQLQ
+2055 
-2069 DIYGVNTTLRITP
+2069 
-2082 NNKTNT
+2082 
-2088 QPVSPSYTSPPPY
+2088 
-2101 DFQHSKIELPP
+2101 
-2112 PLPPPNPNQQRSI
+2112 
-2125 KQQQQQQLQQKQF
+2125 
-2138 ADHQY
+2138 
-2143 NALATATTQ
+2143 
-2152 QPQQYQHNN
+2152 
-2161 NNNHNQL
+2161 
-2168 QQKRQHE
+2168 
-2175 QIYDYL
+2175 
-2181 PSHHQ
+2181 
-2186 HQHPH
+2186 
-2191 SPKPQHNKAQQLQ
+2191 
-2204 SSLLQQQQQQLAH
+2204 
-2217 HFDAL
+2217 
-2222 TLDHEDEASHVY
+2222 
-2234 SDNASFRTSSPGIY
+2234 ASFRTSSPGIY

-2258 SFRSASPAPTTND
+2258 SFRSASPAPTND
-2271 HHHHVIPPTQPKTN
+2271 HHNQHHHVIPPTQPKTN
-2285 PNLIAQLNAR
+2285 PNLIAQLSAR
-2295 LSKQNLQQHT
+2295 LSKQNQQQHT
-2305 GEGIYGSTPNSPNH
+2305 GDGIYGSTPNSPNH
-2319 HHNMHQQQHQH
+2319 HNMHQQQLQQQQHQH

-2344 HPHHQQTQ
+2344 HPHHQQHQPHQ
-2352 QQLPSVATGSMHQQQ
+2352 QQQMPSVATGSMHQQQ

-2373 TPKHQSSYAHTGG
+2373 TPKHQSSYAHAGG
-2386 AARQQQQ
+2386 VARQQQQ
-2393 QQQQSHHAHHREPH
+2393 QQQQQHHSHHREPH

-2439 KNATRSGAGATYAPP
+2439 KNATRSNVSATYAPP
-2454 TATMTLPKNLAQ
+2454 TSTMTLPKNLAQ

-2478 QQHQQQHYQQQQY
+2478 QQHYQQQQY
-2491 QHSTATGGSAAAQ
+2491 QQSIATGANAAAQ
-2504 QHQQQQQTATVNQRA
+2504 QHHQAQQHSQTTTVNQRA
-2519 QMPLPHHQQ
+2519 QMPLPYQQ
-2528 QQQQLSYKQKSATLQ
+2528 QQQMSYKQKSATLQ

-2610 HHQQQ
+2610 HHHHQQQQQ

-2621 GSGSSVG
+2621 GSGSGVG
-2628 GGGAAGNGYYAA
+2628 GGTAGNGFYAA

-2686 RNLINSKALPD
+2686 RNLINSKALMYQNPQTLMR
-2697 PRICH
+2697 PSAQYRAQPQAPPTPPTSSAE
-2702 ESLMDQIKRGATLK
+2702 ES
-2716 RNQKIN
+2716 
-2722 DRSAPKI
+2722 SS

>member
-8 DSSTVLGS
+8 DSSSALGS

-140 KCSSDTLRLQKKA
+140 KRSSDTLRLQKKA

-161 QSLMDSHKHDVT
+161 QSLMDSHKQDVT
-173 QRRAELEE
+173 LRRAELEE

-191 IEERLRYCSFV
+191 IEERLRYCTFV

-228 IAIVTKEPSV
+228 IALVTKEPSV

-351 HSQDAVPVLPPAA
+351 HSQDAVPVLPPAS

-408 NGTSGGAGSGA
+408 NGTSGGPGSGA

-447 IPANNNRGTNNLL
+447 LSANNNRSTNNLL

-472 TKELSAHHAQQQHM
+472 TKELSAHHAQQHM
-486 QQQQQQQQQLQQHH
+486 QQQQQTQQLQQL
-500 QQHLQSSSP
+500 LQTSSP

-519 ANMAAAKNT
+519 ANMAAAKIT
-528 NQQQQRP
+528 NQQQQQQRP
-535 VGGLQQQHS
+535 VAALQQQHS

-555 STASGQQQH
+555 STASGNQQSQQQQH
-564 ASVLACN
+564 QTGVMVSGN
-571 NNSSGSKTRS
+571 NNSTGSKTRS

-678 VLKITEPDAA
+678 VLKITETDAA
-688 QPTHVTD
+688 GQPTIVPIHETNT
-695 IQQQQ
+695 QQQE
-700 QQTNSNNN
+700 TSNANNN
-708 TMNNAT
+708 AI
-714 CLESQTTP
+714 CIESQTTP
-722 TELSEQ
+722 TETSEQ
-728 PYNTNAT
+728 TCTNAIDSTAT

-763 KQAQAAAAAA
+763 KQAAAAAG
-773 STATVTPGR
+773 STAAVTPGR
-782 ANVEAIYGTR
+782 STVEAIYGTR
-792 RNPDEVYRATSTST
+792 RTPDEVYRTANPSI

-814 TQPLQQPHTE
+814 SPHQQQQP
-824 QLEVDKSFEDS
+824 
-835 IQELNNL
+835 
-842 IGELDS
+842 
-848 FQREID
+848 
-854 ESKRAAI
+854 
-861 TTTAAVTTQATTH
+861 
-874 TTTTADDDTVGDNCG
+874 
-889 DRPFPVNDIRSG
+889 
-901 ANSND
+901 
-906 MSSTANTVTEAERV
+906 
-920 DTTTPLTVICP
+920 
-931 PRPPK
+931 
-936 SPQCASNQTSG
+936 
-947 CGTDLSDAASDDV
+947 
-960 AADVGSLTSINNNHN
+960 
-975 NNNNTKGS
+975 
-983 NNNEHNTSISSRE
+983 
-996 SCATGHD
+996 
-1003 NNGRSLM
+1003 
-1010 QQYNSDSELSR
+1010 QQ
-1021 CYVSETSS
+1021 
-1029 LAGGYEN
+1029 
-1036 PTFAHFATAVSSSSI
+1036 
-1051 AASSGVDEPADV
+1051 
-1063 ASVIGDNR
+1063 
-1071 SLMAVSSTTTADD
+1071 
-1084 CASHTSETYH
+1084 
-1094 QMTQQ
+1094 
-1099 DNGSDGGSNVVVIY
+1099 
-1113 DHQIPITPDIDYVK
+1113 
-1127 QNSEIVVLRTK
+1127 
-1138 DPLQQQLGRQ
+1138 
-1148 EMRELTQ
+1148 
-1155 LPTSMCTPHDGLAAP
+1155 
-1170 GAGMMSVLALS
+1170 
-1181 SSSLSCLGPTSP
+1181 
-1193 PHTATVA
+1193 
-1200 PAKQRLSSF
+1200 
-1209 RASSEQ
+1209 
-1215 QLQLLGCGGDNNNSG
+1215 
-1230 SELSLLRAPH
+1230 
-1240 HHQQYAHA
+1240 
-1248 GTPLA
+1248 
-1253 QAQAE
+1253 
-1258 CKEGSRRVATPTNA
+1258 
-1272 HNTHH
+1272 
-1277 ADTIIRRKAVIP
+1277 
-1289 PKPSLSIFNGQAT
+1289 
-1302 ADNLLLEANAN
+1302 
-1313 VRKSSSSNSCRG
+1313 
-1325 SCEAMGERSTPPPPP
+1325 
-1340 LLTKANFKADLD
+1340 
-1352 AKIRKQKLK
+1352 
-1361 LQLQHEQQQHHE
+1361 QQQHV
-1373 LLQQKQQLLQ
+1373 
-1383 EQQHLQQHQSPQST
+1383 EQQE
-1397 ANNTNST
+1397 
-1404 IYLSNHNNHNNH
+1404 
-1416 HHNNSNNTN
+1416 
-1425 NITTTTTTTNGGA
+1425 
-1438 VGNGL
+1438 V
-1443 GNRSSSNVPSSNTN
+1443 
-1457 SNNNNC
+1457 
-1463 NAISL
+1463 
-1468 NKRNSCSNSIP
+1468 
-1479 NATPTKTTTASASAS
+1479 
-1494 PSSASSSNH
+1494 
-1503 LAFVVKAASSQ
+1503 
-1514 HTNASASSSLAGP
+1514 
-1527 SQLVYQNGTKS
+1527 
-1538 SSNNNNN
+1538 
-1545 SSRNATASSASS
+1545 
-1557 TYPKTASKQTHSN
+1557 
-1570 RTHYQFHALKTHN
+1570 
-1583 NNHMYNKIHT
+1583 
-1593 TNNINAKTR
+1593 
-1602 PKRSASMSSTQ
+1602 
-1613 KSSNPRRASSP
+1613 
-1624 SPSRLRSTLTSSSS
+1624 
-1638 SRSSLLSCTPAIR
+1638 
-1651 SSSDRLVKC
+1651 
-1660 PPTPPLPLRLDKQK
+1660 
-1674 SQQHI
+1674 
-1679 HQQTKNHTALST
+1679 
-1691 TKTSSLS
+1691 
-1698 SSLSSS
+1698 
-1704 PSSVSVSTCAYACS
+1704 
-1718 SSTCASAPPPQ
+1718 
-1729 SQPPTTPPIHTKQ
+1729 
-1742 SAASATSVSS
+1742 
-1752 ASASASNSN
+1752 
-1761 INSANAKPNIT
+1761 
-1772 PRPASLSG
+1772 G
-1780 GVTRIARRSSINTAK
+1780 GVTRIARRSSVNTAK

-1805 VTPNATGT
+1805 VTPSHTATGT
-1813 AATQSPQQNLQQ
+1813 AATQSPQQNQQQQ
-1825 QQQHYQH
+1825 QQQHQH
-1832 PQQLHHLHPH
+1832 YQQLHHLHPH
-1842 ANPQPSP
+1842 ANQQLTS
-1849 ATTSIQNSSLYDT
+1849 ATTTTIQNSPYDT
-1862 VDTLPP
+1862 VESLPP

-1876 RQAQTSTPTPPPPS
+1876 RQAQSSTPTPPPPS
-1890 AISATAIPSSS
+1890 AVSATAIPSSS

-1927 QQQQH
+1927 QQQQ
-1932 HTQQQQSHQ
+1932 QQQLQQSHQ
-1941 SLQFSPTQTPTPP
+1941 SLQYSPTPTPTP
-1954 ALSPTPMQQQQ
+1954 SSPSPTPIQL

-1981 LLLPDCDTEQTLHY
+1981 LLPPDCNTEQTLHY

-2001 NPYMEVRTSTTQLT
+2001 NPYMEVRTTTQLT
-2015 SAKMPLTTN
+2015 SAKMPLTN
-2024 ANIANHANNA
+2024 ANHANDA
-2034 ANDAAYQT
+2034 KEAAYQT
-2042 LPITPTIYYYDAV
+2042 LPITPTPIYYYDAV
-2055 TTQPTTPTKSQQLQ
+2055 TMQPTTMATTPTKSKHLQSNALQ
-2069 DIYGVNTTLRITP
+2069 DTYGVNTALRTTP
-2082 NNKTNT
+2082 NKTNNP
-2088 QPVSPSYTSPPPY
+2088 PVSPSYTSPPPY

-2112 PLPPPNPNQQRSI
+2112 PLPPPNPNQQRSL
-2125 KQQQQQQLQQKQF
+2125 KQQQQKQF
-2138 ADHQY
+2138 VDHQY
-2143 NALATATTQ
+2143 NTPATCTL
-2152 QPQQYQHNN
+2152 QPSQYQHNN
-2161 NNNHNQL
+2161 NQL
-2168 QQKRQHE
+2168 QPKRQHE

-2181 PSHHQ
+2181 PSHQ
-2186 HQHPH
+2186 HLH
-2191 SPKPQHNKAQQLQ
+2191 SPKPQHKPQPQPQQQ
-2204 SSLLQQQQQQLAH
+2204 TSQIQQQQQLAH
-2217 HFDAL
+2217 NIDAL
-2222 TLDHEDEASHVY
+2222 MIDNEDEPTVY

-2258 SFRSASPAPTTND
+2258 SFRSASPAPTND
-2271 HHHHVIPPTQPKTN
+2271 HHNQHHHVIPPTQPKTN
-2285 PNLIAQLNAR
+2285 PNLIAQLSAR
-2295 LSKQNLQQHT
+2295 LSKQNQQQHT
-2305 GEGIYGSTPNSPNH
+2305 GDGIYGSTPNSPNH
-2319 HHNMHQQQHQH
+2319 HNMHQQQLQQQQHQH

-2344 HPHHQQTQ
+2344 HPHHQQHQPHQ
-2352 QQLPSVATGSMHQQQ
+2352 QQQMPSVATGSMHQQQ

-2373 TPKHQSSYAHTGG
+2373 TPKHQSSYAHAGG
-2386 AARQQQQ
+2386 VARQQQQ
-2393 QQQQSHHAHHREPH
+2393 QQQQQHHSHHREPH

-2439 KNATRSGAGATYAPP
+2439 KNATRSNVSATYAPP
-2454 TATMTLPKNLAQ
+2454 TSTMTLPKNLAQ

-2478 QQHQQQHYQQQQY
+2478 QQHYQQQQY
-2491 QHSTATGGSAAAQ
+2491 QQSIATGANAAAQ
-2504 QHQQQQQTATVNQRA
+2504 QHHQAQQHSQTTTVNQRA
-2519 QMPLPHHQQ
+2519 QMPLPYQQ
-2528 QQQQLSYKQKSATLQ
+2528 QQQMSYKQKSATLQ

-2610 HHQQQ
+2610 HHHHQQQQQ

-2621 GSGSSVG
+2621 GSGSGVG
-2628 GGGAAGNGYYAA
+2628 GGTAGNGFYAA

-2686 RNLINSKALPD
+2686 RNLINSKALMYQNPQTLMR
-2697 PRICH
+2697 PSAQYRAQPQAPPTPPTSSAE
-2702 ESLMDQIKRGATLK
+2702 ES
-2716 RNQKIN
+2716 
-2722 DRSAPKI
+2722 SS

>member
-8 DSSTVLGS
+8 DSSSALGS

-140 KCSSDTLRLQKKA
+140 KRSSDTLRLQKKA

-161 QSLMDSHKHDVT
+161 QSLMDSHKQDVT
-173 QRRAELEE
+173 LRRAELEE

-191 IEERLRYCSFV
+191 IEERLRYCTFV

-228 IAIVTKEPSV
+228 IALVTKEPSV

-351 HSQDAVPVLPPAA
+351 HSQDAVPVLPPAS

-408 NGTSGGAGSGA
+408 NGTSGGPGSGA

-447 IPANNNRGTNNLL
+447 LSANNNRSTNNLL

-472 TKELSAHHAQQQHM
+472 TKELSAHHAQQHM
-486 QQQQQQQQQLQQHH
+486 QQQQQTQQLQQL
-500 QQHLQSSSP
+500 LQTSSP

-519 ANMAAAKNT
+519 ANMAAAKIT
-528 NQQQQRP
+528 NQQQQQQRP
-535 VGGLQQQHS
+535 VAALQQQHS

-555 STASGQQQH
+555 STASGNQQSQQQQH
-564 ASVLACN
+564 QTGVMVSGN
-571 NNSSGSKTRS
+571 NNSTGSKTRS

-678 VLKITEPDAA
+678 VLKITETDAA
-688 QPTHVTD
+688 GQPTIVPIHETNT
-695 IQQQQ
+695 QQQE
-700 QQTNSNNN
+700 TSNANNN
-708 TMNNAT
+708 AI
-714 CLESQTTP
+714 CIESQTTP
-722 TELSEQ
+722 TETSEQ
-728 PYNTNAT
+728 TCTNAIDSTAT

-763 KQAQAAAAAA
+763 KQAAAAAG
-773 STATVTPGR
+773 STAAVTPGR
-782 ANVEAIYGTR
+782 STVEAIYGTR
-792 RNPDEVYRATSTST
+792 RTPDEVYRTANPSI

-814 TQPLQQPHTE
+814 SPHQQQQPQQQQQHVE
-824 QLEVDKSFEDS
+824 QQEVDKSFEDS

-854 ESKRAAI
+854 ASKRATA
-861 TTTAAVTTQATTH
+861 TTTAVSQATT
-874 TTTTADDDTVGDNCG
+874 ADGTVGDNCG
-889 DRPFPVNDIRSG
+889 DRPFPLIGTSS
-901 ANSND
+901 NSVVADNNK
-906 MSSTANTVTEAERV
+906 MGNNAKAITTLATVVTEAERV
-920 DTTTPLTVICP
+920 DMTTALTVICP

-947 CGTDLSDAASDDV
+947 CGTDLSDTASDDV

-983 NNNEHNTSISSRE
+983 NNNEHNASLSSRE

-1003 NNGRSLM
+1003 NNVRTL

-1063 ASVIGDNR
+1063 GSVIGDNR

-1084 CASHTSETYH
+1084 CASHTSDTY
-1094 QMTQQ
+1094 QMPQQ
-1099 DNGSDGGSNVVVIY
+1099 AADNGSDGGSNVVVIY
-1113 DHQIPITPDIDYVK
+1113 DHQIPMTPDIDYVK

-1155 LPTSMCTPHDGLAAP
+1155 LPTSLCAPHDGLATP

-1181 SSSLSCLGPTSP
+1181 SSSLSCLGPNSP

-1215 QLQLLGCGGDNNNSG
+1215 QLQLLGCGDNNNSG
-1230 SELSLLRAPH
+1230 SELSLLRTPHH
-1240 HHQQYAHA
+1240 HHQQYANA
-1248 GTPLA
+1248 GTP
-1253 QAQAE
+1253 QAQTE
-1258 CKEGSRRVATPTNA
+1258 CSKEGSRRVATPPNA
-1272 HNTHH
+1272 HNMH
-1277 ADTIIRRKAVIP
+1277 ADTIIRRKAAIPP
-1289 PKPSLSIFNGQAT
+1289 PKPSLSIFNGQA
-1302 ADNLLLEANAN
+1302 ADHLSLEANAS
-1313 VRKSSSSNSCRG
+1313 VRKSSSSSCRG
-1325 SCEAMGERSTPPPPP
+1325 SCEAVVERLTATPTPPPP

-1373 LLQQKQQLLQ
+1373 LLLQKQQLLQ
-1383 EQQHLQQHQSPQST
+1383 EQQQLQHSPQSA
-1397 ANNTNST
+1397 ANNTNSS
-1404 IYLSNHNNHNNH
+1404 IYLSNHSHNNLN
-1416 HHNNSNNTN
+1416 HNNSNNTTIN
-1425 NITTTTTTTNGGA
+1425 NITTTNTTTNSG

-1443 GNRSSSNVPSSNTN
+1443 GNRNSSSGASSNTHNN

-1468 NKRNSCSNSIP
+1468 NKRSCSTAMS
-1479 NATPTKTTTASASAS
+1479 NATTTKTTTASASAS
-1494 PSSASSSNH
+1494 ASASNH
-1503 LAFVVKAASSQ
+1503 LAFVVKAASSHH

-1527 SQLVYQNGTKS
+1527 QLVYQN
-1538 SSNNNNN
+1538 
-1545 SSRNATASSASS
+1545 
-1557 TYPKTASKQTHSN
+1557 
-1570 RTHYQFHALKTHN
+1570 
-1583 NNHMYNKIHT
+1583 
-1593 TNNINAKTR
+1593 
-1602 PKRSASMSSTQ
+1602 
-1613 KSSNPRRASSP
+1613 
-1624 SPSRLRSTLTSSSS
+1624 
-1638 SRSSLLSCTPAIR
+1638 
-1651 SSSDRLVKC
+1651 
-1660 PPTPPLPLRLDKQK
+1660 
-1674 SQQHI
+1674 
-1679 HQQTKNHTALST
+1679 
-1691 TKTSSLS
+1691 
-1698 SSLSSS
+1698 
-1704 PSSVSVSTCAYACS
+1704 VSVSTCAYACS
-1718 SSTCASAPPPQ
+1718 SACATPT
-1729 SQPPTTPPIHTKQ
+1729 PPTIHTKQ
-1742 SAASATSVSS
+1742 SAASASVSS

-1780 GVTRIARRSSINTAK
+1780 GVTRIARRSSVNTAK

-1805 VTPNATGT
+1805 VTPSHTATGT
-1813 AATQSPQQNLQQ
+1813 AATQSPQQNQQQQ
-1825 QQQHYQH
+1825 QQQHQH
-1832 PQQLHHLHPH
+1832 YQQLHHLHPH
-1842 ANPQPSP
+1842 ANQQLTS
-1849 ATTSIQNSSLYDT
+1849 ATTTTIQNSPYDT
-1862 VDTLPP
+1862 VESLPP

-1876 RQAQTSTPTPPPPS
+1876 RQAQSSTPTPPPPS
-1890 AISATAIPSSS
+1890 AVSATAIPSSS

-1927 QQQQH
+1927 QQQQ
-1932 HTQQQQSHQ
+1932 QQQLQQSHQ
-1941 SLQFSPTQTPTPP
+1941 SLQ
-1954 ALSPTPMQQQQ
+1954 
-1965 QQNIYSTTVK
+1965 

-1981 LLLPDCDTEQTLHY
+1981 LLPPDCNTEQTLHY

-2001 NPYMEVRTSTTQLT
+2001 NPYMEVRTTTQLT
-2015 SAKMPLTTN
+2015 SAKMPLTN
-2024 ANIANHANNA
+2024 ANHANDA
-2034 ANDAAYQT
+2034 KEAAYQT
-2042 LPITPTIYYYDAV
+2042 LPITPTPIYYYDAV
-2055 TTQPTTPTKSQQLQ
+2055 TMQPTTMATTPTKSKHLQSNALQ
-2069 DIYGVNTTLRITP
+2069 DTYGVNTALRTTP
-2082 NNKTNT
+2082 NKTNNP
-2088 QPVSPSYTSPPPY
+2088 PVSPSYTSPPPY

-2112 PLPPPNPNQQRSI
+2112 PLPPPNPNQQRSL
-2125 KQQQQQQLQQKQF
+2125 KQQQQKQF
-2138 ADHQY
+2138 VDHQY
-2143 NALATATTQ
+2143 NTPATCTL
-2152 QPQQYQHNN
+2152 QPSQYQHNN
-2161 NNNHNQL
+2161 NQL
-2168 QQKRQHE
+2168 QPKRQHE

-2181 PSHHQ
+2181 PSHQ
-2186 HQHPH
+2186 HLH
-2191 SPKPQHNKAQQLQ
+2191 SPKPQHKPQPQPQQQ
-2204 SSLLQQQQQQLAH
+2204 TSQIQQQQQLAH
-2217 HFDAL
+2217 NIDAL
-2222 TLDHEDEASHVY
+2222 MIDNEDEPTVY

-2258 SFRSASPAPTTND
+2258 SFRSASPAPTND
-2271 HHHHVIPPTQPKTN
+2271 HHNQHHHVIPPTQPKTN
-2285 PNLIAQLNAR
+2285 PNLIAQLSAR
-2295 LSKQNLQQHT
+2295 LSKQNQQQHT
-2305 GEGIYGSTPNSPNH
+2305 GDGIYGSTPNSPNH
-2319 HHNMHQQQHQH
+2319 HNMHQQQLQQQQHQH

-2344 HPHHQQTQ
+2344 HPHHQQHQPHQ
-2352 QQLPSVATGSMHQQQ
+2352 QQQMPSVATGSMHQQQ

-2373 TPKHQSSYAHTGG
+2373 TPKHQSSYAHAGG
-2386 AARQQQQ
+2386 VARQQQQ
-2393 QQQQSHHAHHREPH
+2393 QQQQQHHSHHREPH

-2439 KNATRSGAGATYAPP
+2439 KNATRSNVSATYAPP
-2454 TATMTLPKNLAQ
+2454 TSTMTLPKNLAQ

-2478 QQHQQQHYQQQQY
+2478 QQHYQQQQY
-2491 QHSTATGGSAAAQ
+2491 QQSIATGANAAAQ
-2504 QHQQQQQTATVNQRA
+2504 QHHQAQQHSQTTTVNQRA
-2519 QMPLPHHQQ
+2519 QMPLPYQQ
-2528 QQQQLSYKQKSATLQ
+2528 QQQMSYKQKSATLQ

-2610 HHQQQ
+2610 HHHHQQQQQ

-2621 GSGSSVG
+2621 GSGSGVG
-2628 GGGAAGNGYYAA
+2628 GGTAGNGFYAA

-2686 RNLINSKALPD
+2686 RNLINSKALMYQNPQTLMR
-2697 PRICH
+2697 PSAQYRAQPQAPPTPPTSSAE
-2702 ESLMDQIKRGATLK
+2702 ES
-2716 RNQKIN
+2716 
-2722 DRSAPKI
+2722 SS

>member
-8 DSSTVLGS
+8 DSSSALGS

-140 KCSSDTLRLQKKA
+140 KRSSDTLRLQKKA

-161 QSLMDSHKHDVT
+161 QSLMDSHKQDVT
-173 QRRAELEE
+173 LRRAELEE

-191 IEERLRYCSFV
+191 IEERLRYCTFV

-228 IAIVTKEPSV
+228 IALVTKEPSV

-331 LTTQAST
+331 LTTQATT

-351 HSQDAVPVLPPAA
+351 HSQDAVPVLPPAS

-447 IPANNNRGTNNLL
+447 LSANNNRSTSNLL

-486 QQQQQQQQQLQQHH
+486 QQQQQQQLQ
-500 QQHLQSSSP
+500 QQHLQTTSP

-519 ANMAAAKNT
+519 ANMAAAKIT
-528 NQQQQRP
+528 NQQQQQP
-535 VGGLQQQHS
+535 VANLQQQHS

-555 STASGQQQH
+555 STASGYQLSQQQQSQH
-564 ASVLACN
+564 QSGVMVSAN

-678 VLKITEPDAA
+678 VLKITETDAA
-688 QPTHVTD
+688 GQQPTIIPAHETNA
-695 IQQQQ
+695 QQ
-700 QQTNSNNN
+700 QQTSNTTNNN
-708 TMNNAT
+708 AMNNAT
-714 CLESQTTP
+714 CIESQTTP
-722 TELSEQ
+722 TETSEQ
-728 PYNTNAT
+728 TYTNATDSTVT

-763 KQAQAAAAAA
+763 KQAAAAAAA
-773 STATVTPGR
+773 VTPGR
-782 ANVEAIYGTR
+782 STVEAIYGTR
-792 RNPDEVYRATSTST
+792 RTPDEVYRAANTSAA
-806 GGNHYQQP
+806 GNHYQQP
-814 TQPLQQPHTE
+814 SPQQQQQQQQQQHVE
-824 QLEVDKSFEDS
+824 QQEVDKSFEDS

-854 ESKRAAI
+854 ASKRA
-861 TTTAAVTTQATTH
+861 TTATAPTP
-874 TTTTADDDTVGDNCG
+874 TADETVGDNCG
-889 DRPFPVNDIRSG
+889 DRPFPLIGTSS
-901 ANSND
+901 NSVVVVADSNQ
-906 MSSTANTVTEAERV
+906 MSSNAKAITTLADTEAERV

-947 CGTDLSDAASDDV
+947 CGTDLSDTASDDV

-975 NNNNTKGS
+975 NNNNTKSSS
-983 NNNEHNTSISSRE
+983 NNNEHNTSLSSRE
-996 SCATGHD
+996 SCATGGND
-1003 NNGRSLM
+1003 NNGRTL

-1063 ASVIGDNR
+1063 GSVIGDNR

-1084 CASHTSETYH
+1084 CASHTSDTY
-1094 QMTQQ
+1094 QTPQQ
-1099 DNGSDGGSNVVVIY
+1099 VADNGSDGGSNVVVIY

-1155 LPTSMCTPHDGLAAP
+1155 LPTSLCAPHDGLAAP

-1215 QLQLLGCGGDNNNSG
+1215 QLQLLGCGDNNNSG
-1230 SELSLLRAPH
+1230 SELSLLRTPH
-1240 HHQQYAHA
+1240 HRHHQQYANA
-1248 GTPLA
+1248 GTA
-1253 QAQAE
+1253 QAQAACNE
-1258 CKEGSRRVATPTNA
+1258 EGSRRVATPPNA
-1272 HNTHH
+1272 HNMH
-1277 ADTIIRRKAVIP
+1277 ADTIIRRKAAIPP
-1289 PKPSLSIFNGQAT
+1289 PKPTLSIFNGQA
-1302 ADNLLLEANAN
+1302 ADHNLSLEANAS
-1313 VRKSSSSNSCRG
+1313 VRKSSNSSCRG
-1325 SCEAMGERSTPPPPP
+1325 SCEAVVERLTPAPAPPPP

-1373 LLQQKQQLLQ
+1373 LLLQKQQLLQ
-1383 EQQHLQQHQSPQST
+1383 EQQQLQQHSPQS
-1397 ANNTNST
+1397 AGNNTNSS
-1404 IYLSNHNNHNNH
+1404 IYLSNHNHNHS
-1416 HHNNSNNTN
+1416 NSNNTTTN
-1425 NITTTTTTTNGGA
+1425 NINTITTTTTTSG

-1443 GNRSSSNVPSSNTN
+1443 GNRNSSSGASSNTHNN

-1468 NKRNSCSNSIP
+1468 NKRSCSTAMS
-1479 NATPTKTTTASASAS
+1479 NATTTTSKTTTASA
-1494 PSSASSSNH
+1494 SASSSNH
-1503 LAFVVKAASSQ
+1503 LAFVVKAASSHH

-1527 SQLVYQNGTKS
+1527 QLVYQN
-1538 SSNNNNN
+1538 
-1545 SSRNATASSASS
+1545 
-1557 TYPKTASKQTHSN
+1557 
-1570 RTHYQFHALKTHN
+1570 
-1583 NNHMYNKIHT
+1583 
-1593 TNNINAKTR
+1593 
-1602 PKRSASMSSTQ
+1602 
-1613 KSSNPRRASSP
+1613 
-1624 SPSRLRSTLTSSSS
+1624 
-1638 SRSSLLSCTPAIR
+1638 
-1651 SSSDRLVKC
+1651 V
-1660 PPTPPLPLRLDKQK
+1660 
-1674 SQQHI
+1674 
-1679 HQQTKNHTALST
+1679 
-1691 TKTSSLS
+1691 SLS
-1698 SSLSSS
+1698 A
-1704 PSSVSVSTCAYACS
+1704 CAYACS
-1718 SSTCASAPPPQ
+1718 STCATPTSI
-1729 SQPPTTPPIHTKQ
+1729 PPTIHTKQ
-1742 SAASATSVSS
+1742 SAASASVSS
-1752 ASASASNSN
+1752 ASAPASNSN

-1780 GVTRIARRSSINTAK
+1780 GVTRIARRSSVNTAK

-1805 VTPNATGT
+1805 VTPSHNATGT
-1813 AATQSPQQNLQQ
+1813 AATQLPQQNQQ

-1842 ANPQPSP
+1842 ANQQPSP
-1849 ATTSIQNSSLYDT
+1849 ATTTTIQNSHYDT
-1862 VDTLPP
+1862 VDSLPP

-1876 RQAQTSTPTPPPPS
+1876 RQAQSSTPTPPPPS
-1890 AISATAIPSSS
+1890 AVSASAIPSSS

-1927 QQQQH
+1927 QQQQ
-1932 HTQQQQSHQ
+1932 QQLQHSHQ
-1941 SLQFSPTQTPTPP
+1941 SLQ
-1954 ALSPTPMQQQQ
+1954 
-1965 QQNIYSTTVK
+1965 
-1975 TFSSTA
+1975 
-1981 LLLPDCDTEQTLHY
+1981 
-1995 DAYSYY
+1995 
-2001 NPYMEVRTSTTQLT
+2001 
-2015 SAKMPLTTN
+2015 
-2024 ANIANHANNA
+2024 
-2034 ANDAAYQT
+2034 
-2042 LPITPTIYYYDAV
+2042 
-2055 TTQPTTPTKSQQLQ
+2055 
-2069 DIYGVNTTLRITP
+2069 
-2082 NNKTNT
+2082 
-2088 QPVSPSYTSPPPY
+2088 
-2101 DFQHSKIELPP
+2101 
-2112 PLPPPNPNQQRSI
+2112 
-2125 KQQQQQQLQQKQF
+2125 
-2138 ADHQY
+2138 
-2143 NALATATTQ
+2143 
-2152 QPQQYQHNN
+2152 
-2161 NNNHNQL
+2161 
-2168 QQKRQHE
+2168 
-2175 QIYDYL
+2175 
-2181 PSHHQ
+2181 
-2186 HQHPH
+2186 
-2191 SPKPQHNKAQQLQ
+2191 
-2204 SSLLQQQQQQLAH
+2204 
-2217 HFDAL
+2217 
-2222 TLDHEDEASHVY
+2222 
-2234 SDNASFRTSSPGIY
+2234 SFRTSSPGIY

-2258 SFRSASPAPTTND
+2258 SFRSGSPAPTND
-2271 HHHHVIPPTQPKTN
+2271 HHNQHHHVIPPTQPKTN
-2285 PNLIAQLNAR
+2285 PNLIAQLSAR
-2295 LSKQNLQQHT
+2295 LSKQNQQQHT
-2305 GEGIYGSTPNSPNH
+2305 SDGIYGSTPNSPNH
-2319 HHNMHQQQHQH
+2319 HNMHQQQQQQQHQH

-2344 HPHHQQTQ
+2344 HPHHQQQ
-2352 QQLPSVATGSMHQQQ
+2352 QQMSSVATGSMHQQQ
-2367 NYDAAQ
+2367 NYDA
-2373 TPKHQSSYAHTGG
+2373 G
-2386 AARQQQQ
+2386 
-2393 QQQQSHHAHHREPH
+2393 
-2407 THSCPPPLENP
+2407 
-2418 PPPPTNS
+2418 
-2425 SIYAATAN
+2425 
-2433 ATATMP
+2433 
-2439 KNATRSGAGATYAPP
+2439 
-2454 TATMTLPKNLAQ
+2454 
-2466 QRLQQQQHYQQQ
+2466 
-2478 QQHQQQHYQQQQY
+2478 
-2491 QHSTATGGSAAAQ
+2491 
-2504 QHQQQQQTATVNQRA
+2504 
-2519 QMPLPHHQQ
+2519 
-2528 QQQQLSYKQKSATLQ
+2528 
-2543 SNHRQPPIPSR
+2543 
-2554 HSSVQQKIFVAT
+2554 
-2566 NPFIQTTTIHCH
+2566 
-2578 SPASVHSQPAS
+2578 
-2589 PTCSSPSSLASIYG
+2589 
-2603 TSSRSHH
+2603 
-2610 HHQQQ
+2610 
-2615 QQHQHH
+2615 
-2621 GSGSSVG
+2621 
-2628 GGGAAGNGYYAA
+2628 
-2640 PHNSTSYASSNIEK
+2640 YASSNIEK